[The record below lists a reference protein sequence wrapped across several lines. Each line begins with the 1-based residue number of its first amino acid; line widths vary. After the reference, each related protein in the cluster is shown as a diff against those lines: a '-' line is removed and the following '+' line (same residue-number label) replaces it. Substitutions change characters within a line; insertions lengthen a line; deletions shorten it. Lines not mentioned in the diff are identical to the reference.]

1 MQPDVITNSGSYLDI
16 IKMMLDLGPVG
27 LMMVMWWFGKQQ
39 TDKMLTAY
47 QTDMQK
53 MLSTYQADTQA
64 ILKQYREDMLDHKT
78 MYANNIEFI
87 KRYEALASDLKEVI
101 MLVTQNLTQLTESIK
116 RGDCR

>member
-1 MQPDVITNSGSYLDI
+1 MPPDVITDSSSYLDI

-39 TDKMLTAY
+39 TDKMLTVY
-47 QTDMQK
+47 QT
-53 MLSTYQADTQA
+53 DTQA

-116 RGDCR
+116 RGDCK